1 MPSLSLCG
9 RLWPLA
15 TSLDLPAAAAV
26 GGAANLVLA
35 SGAAALAVVDRRG
48 GCVPRGFA
56 AAITCTFAAQAAIDA
71 GLVGVGFLGKPLE
84 TARRDRPAAAL
95 LYTKTIIYAL
105 QLALAAYAIAALV
118 HTTTDEKAG
127 CLPSRNAAAATLTLA
142 LLALVASVSS
152 FAFCAGALP
161 SIPSLVKW
169 AISAVRLVSPS
180 TAAAAGDALT
190 ARLGR
195 DELSRLVSSYTRLVG
210 GTDVTASEQAL
221 GLALLHVLQRR
232 ERRAV
237 AAASAAAAAVPHRPR
252 PPAPARMVAGPQP
265 HDALSIDAVE
275 LGRGRLI
282 KPAAELA
289 SSPLSPRAAAAA
301 ATGVSSRVPASTLR
315 TALAYARFA
324 AAAYGETA
332 FRQIQ
337 GVGRVR
343 AALTLHFGQG
353 DAWRSNAINAPS
365 VGTSAAGIRH
375 NEAVLRVAGL
385 VDRDRVYVSR
395 DNAAAGLLPYYVAL
409 LRPSKV
415 VILAVRGTGSLAD
428 LATDVAALPV
438 DASEWAPPEA
448 RQTHHTTG
456 SAHPPPLFTA
466 HAGVLA
472 AADALWGDLEAH
484 GVLNALLDPPRAPGE
499 TASAEHP
506 RSAAAAAVTATNLG
520 TAGWR
525 LVVTGHSLGAGVAAL
540 VTCRLRAAGR
550 AADCWAFAP
559 LVLAS
564 QDLAAA
570 CTPFVTS
577 VAVGKDAIP
586 RLSLP
591 TLNALLDG
599 AVVALARCALPAP
612 AAVAALACRR
622 LWPPTTLERAL
633 FVDADAVPP
642 SAAAAVAA
650 FRAASR
656 ARGGPT
662 LRPELAPPGGLLL
675 VRRLKTTVPGPATGV
690 AVRYDAAWAPP
701 TALLEEGLLVSR
713 RAVSDHFVGTLLTA
727 LEAAAQHAE
736 EEGAEEQ
743 DGVVVVAAAATAET
757 TTAAA
762 RPPV

>member
-1 MPSLSLCG
+1 MCG
-9 RLWPLA
+9 RRWPLA

-26 GGAANLVLA
+26 GGTANLVLA

-48 GCVPRGFA
+48 GCAPRGFA
-56 AAITCTFAAQAAIDA
+56 AAITVTFATQALIDA
-71 GLVGVGFLGKPLE
+71 GLVAVGFLGKPLE
-84 TARRDRPAAAL
+84 AARRDRPAAAL
-95 LYTKTIIYAL
+95 LYTKTLVYTT
-105 QLALAAYAIAALV
+105 QLALAAYAIATLV
-118 HTTTDEKAG
+118 HTSYDVRAL
-127 CLPSRNAAAATLTLA
+127 CVPSRNAAAATLTLA

-161 SIPSLVKW
+161 SIPSIVKW
-169 AISAVRLVSPS
+169 VLSIVRLVSPS
-180 TAAAAGDALT
+180 TASAAADALT
-190 ARLGR
+190 TRLGR
-195 DELSRLVSSYTRLVG
+195 DALSRLVASYTRLVG
-210 GTDVTASEQAL
+210 GADVTASEQAL

-237 AAASAAAAAVPHRPR
+237 AAAAASAAEAAAASPHRPP

-265 HDALSIDAVE
+265 HNALSIDAAE
-275 LGRGRLI
+275 LGHGRLI
-282 KPAAELA
+282 TPAAELA
-289 SSPLSPRAAAAA
+289 SSTLSPRAAAAA

-343 AALTLHFGQG
+343 AALTLRFGRG
-353 DAWRSNAINAPS
+353 NAWKSNAINAPS
-365 VGTSAAGIRH
+365 VGTSSAGIRH
-375 NEAVLRVAGL
+375 YEAVLRVAGFS
-385 VDRDRVYVSR
+385 DRDRVYVSR
-395 DNAAAGLLPYYVAL
+395 DNAAVGLLPYYVAIS
-409 LRPSKV
+409 RPSKV
-415 VILAVRGTGSLAD
+415 VILDVRGTGSLAN

-448 RQTHHTTG
+448 RQAADGH
-456 SAHPPPLFTA
+456 HPPTTFTA

-484 GVLNALLDPPRAPGE
+484 GVLDVLLDPPRAPGE
-499 TASAEHP
+499 TAAAEHP
-506 RSAAAAAVTATNLG
+506 RSAAAAAVMAANLG
-520 TAGWR
+520 AACWR

-540 VTCRLRAAGR
+540 ITCRLRAAGR
-550 AADCWAFAP
+550 AAECWCFEP
-559 LVLAS
+559 PGGLAS
-564 QDLAAA
+564 RDGFAAA
-570 CTPFVTS
+570 CVRFITS

-591 TLNALLDG
+591 TLDALLDG

-612 AAVAALACRR
+612 AAVAALAFRR

-633 FVDADAVPP
+633 FVEADQVPP

-650 FRAASR
+650 FRSASR
-656 ARGGPT
+656 AHGGPT

-675 VRRLKTTVPGPATGV
+675 VRRLKTLVPGPDTVV
-690 AVRYDAAWAPP
+690 AERYDAAWAPP

-713 RAVSDHFVGTLLTA
+713 RAVSDHFVATMLTA

-736 EEGAEEQ
+736 EEEGGNE
-743 DGVVVVAAAATAET
+743 DGGVAA
-757 TTAAA
+757 
-762 RPPV
+762 V